1 MKIEILI
8 NHVLFKNWIWK
19 GEIMHIRTV
28 CILMMLVSTSLLTS
42 CASPRSTPVAE
53 QRLCYRI
60 TPLRVKYG
68 VGIQVQPGFEMAANA
83 CGTPKEPPR
92 LSVEDCIRGNLEA
105 TFPGGGKIVFEEDS
119 VRSACEKA
127 VQRGPQLQ

>member
-1 MKIEILI
+1 M
-8 NHVLFKNWIWK
+8 
-19 GEIMHIRTV
+19 RTTTV
-28 CILMMLVSTSLLTS
+28 CILMMLASTIILAS
-42 CASPRSTPVAE
+42 CASTRSTTVNEP
-53 QRLCYRI
+53 RLCYRI

-68 VGIQVQPGFEMAANA
+68 VGIQVKPGFEMAANA